1 MQTSRPP
8 RDHDTEAL
16 AIGCALAFPETLDD
30 FITLS
35 GPAFDEPYHRAV
47 AEGIRKI
54 FTEYG
59 NVEPLRLHQW
69 LKKHKDTDAARAI
82 EYQSRALSPATME
95 TCVEELRRLALLR
108 AVNAAGRRMIQDSLS
123 DDIDIVE
130 IVQNV
135 GDYIDSLATSETEGM
150 EPLSEVAKQQVKLYL
165 VDEQPKGIP
174 TGLDDLD
181 YVWGGFYPGEL
192 TVLAARSS
200 MGKSALAQYMA
211 EQVAQRTKKA
221 VVIYSLEMSRGYL
234 ADRFI
239 AGEMGLG
246 VDSLRR
252 GYAGKAQLINMGDK
266 IIEGLEPWQHIYL
279 DDTANL
285 TSFDILTRTRRLKR
299 KVKDLGLVVVDYLTL
314 LGDTRGKS
322 ESRHHQID
330 EATRRLRMMAQTL
343 EVPVLVLAQLNRG
356 VELRSDKMPTMS
368 DLRESGGIEEAAD
381 SVLLL
386 YREEYYN
393 PLTEKDKNK
402 LEIHV
407 AKQRQGPR
415 GVVVEVY
422 FDATKGKFANLATK
436 GVPDEWL

>member
-1 MQTSRPP
+1 MDLNRPP

-30 FITLS
+30 FITLN

-47 AEGIRKI
+47 AEGIKEI
-54 FTEYG
+54 FMEHGT
-59 NVEPLRLHQW
+59 VEPLRLHQW
-69 LKKHKDTDAARAI
+69 LRKHKDTDAARAI
-82 EYQSRALSPATME
+82 EYQGRALGPATME
-95 TCVEELRRLALLR
+95 TCIEELRRLALLR
-108 AVNAAGRRMIQDSLS
+108 AVNAAGRRMIRDSLN
-123 DDIDIVE
+123 DDINIIE
-130 IVQNV
+130 LVQNV
-135 GDYIDSLATSETEGM
+135 GDYIDSLATTETE
-150 EPLSEVAKQQVKLYL
+150 EILTLSEVAKQQVKLYL
-165 VDEQPKGIP
+165 MDEQPKGIP
-174 TGLDDLD
+174 TGLEDLD
-181 YVWGGFYPGEL
+181 DVWGGFYPGEL

-211 EQVAQRTKKA
+211 EQVAKRTEKA
-221 VVIYSLEMSRGYL
+221 VIIYSLEMSKGYL

-266 IIEGLEPWQHIYL
+266 ILEKLEPWQHIYL
-279 DDTANL
+279 DDTASL
-285 TSFDILTRTRRLKR
+285 TSFDILTRTRRIKR
-299 KVKDLGLVVVDYLTL
+299 RVKDLGLVVVDYLTL

-343 EVPVLVLAQLNRG
+343 NVPVLVLAQLNRG
-356 VELRSDKMPTMS
+356 VEMRAEKTPTMS

-386 YREEYYN
+386 YREEYYK
-393 PLTEKDKNK
+393 PLTDNK
-402 LEIHV
+402 ISWNPCCQ
-407 AKQRQGPR
+407 AAARPQG
-415 GVVVEVY
+415 GS
-422 FDATKGKFANLATK
+422 G
-436 GVPDEWL
+436 